1 MAEKDPIDNDTT
13 VNQEALQEAYLK
25 TLDTLEEGQVIEGQV
40 IAVTNESVMIDIGY
54 KSDGNIPLEEF
65 ETKPEVGETVRVI
78 LLQKETKSGGIR
90 ISKRQVD
97 AIEFRQKLKE
107 AAENHGTVFGTIKK
121 SIKGGF
127 DVDLGYGFKAFLPI
141 SKADVNRVEDPETLI
156 GTESDFY
163 IEKLVLDRKTNIVV
177 NRRDL
182 LAEIVDARR
191 ESFFE
196 EVQIGDEVEG
206 VIKSFTSFGAFIDL
220 GGFDGLLHIND
231 MSWGHVTRPKDYVK
245 KGDAIRL
252 KVIRLDPD
260 EKKINLSL
268 KHFTEDPWARFED
281 KYHVDQVVQGKV
293 TKLTDFGAF
302 IEIEE
307 GIEGLAHISEF
318 SWIKRVKHPKELVS
332 IGDEVEAKI
341 LEYNVQQG
349 RISLGLKQ
357 VQSDPWD
364 EIKDKYPIGKVMN
377 LEVKKI
383 TNAGAFLTLEEGI
396 DGFLHVDDLSWTKKI
411 KNPGSV
417 LKEGESVDVKIIDL
431 DLKTKRIRLG
441 MKQVSEDPWG
451 KLREKFPRGSV
462 IEGEITSKQ
471 DFGVFVKVEGE
482 IEGLINK
489 NNLCDSRDKD
499 PEEVL
504 KQMNVGD
511 KVKALITDISPEK
524 GKLSL
529 SIRDMIAK
537 EQKAEMS
544 KYIHNDEKEEGG
556 FTLGDILK
564 TDE

>member
-1 MAEKDPIDNDTT
+1 MADKDPIENDQT
-13 VNQEALQEAYLK
+13 VDQEALQEAYLK
-25 TLDTLEEGQVIEGQV
+25 SLESLEEGQVIEGQV
-40 IAVTNESVMIDIGY
+40 IAVTNETVMVDIGY
-54 KSDGNIPLEEF
+54 KSDGTIPLEEF
-65 ETKPEVGETVRVI
+65 DTTPEVGDTVRVI
-78 LLQKETKSGGIR
+78 LIQKETKNGGVK

-97 AIEFRQKLKE
+97 AIQFRNKLRE
-107 AAENHGTVFGTIKK
+107 AAENHGTVHGTIKK
-121 SIKGGF
+121 VIKGGYE
-127 DVDLGYGFKAFLPI
+127 VDLGYGFQAFLPI
-141 SKADVNRVEDPETLI
+141 SKADVNRVEEPESLLNI
-156 GTESDFY
+156 ESDFY
-163 IEKLVLDRKTNIVV
+163 IEKLVLDRKVNIVV

-182 LAEIVDARR
+182 LAEVVDARR
-191 ESFFE
+191 ESFFN
-196 EVQIGDEVEG
+196 EVMIGDEVEG
-206 VIKSFTSFGAFIDL
+206 EVKSFTSFGSFIDL

-245 KGDAIRL
+245 KGDKIRL
-252 KVIRLDPD
+252 KVIRLDPA

-281 KYHVDQVVQGKV
+281 KYAVDQVVNGKV

-318 SWIKRVKHPKELVS
+318 SWIKRVKHPKELVN

-357 VQSDPWD
+357 VQNDPWN
-364 EIKDKYPIGKVMN
+364 EISEKYPVGKVLN

-383 TNAGAFLTLEEGI
+383 TNAGAFLTLEDGI
-396 DGFLHVDDLSWTKKI
+396 DGFLHADDLSWTKKI

-417 LKEGESVDVKIIDL
+417 LKEGEKIDVKIIDL
-431 DLKTKRIRLG
+431 DLSNKRIRLG
-441 MKQVSEDPWG
+441 LKQVSDDPWG
-451 KLREKFPRGSV
+451 KLKEKHPKGSI
-462 IEGEITSKQ
+462 IEGEVVSKQ
-471 DFGVFVKVEGE
+471 EFGIFVKVLGD

-489 NNLCDSRDKD
+489 SNLCDSRDKD
-499 PEEVL
+499 PEEVM
-504 KQMNVGD
+504 KAIQVGD
-511 KVKALITDISPEK
+511 KIKALITELSPDK
-524 GKLSL
+524 GKLGL
-529 SIRDMIAK
+529 SIRDMVAK

-544 KYIHNDEKEEGG
+544 KYIHDDEEEESG